1 MLRGHVDVVSDTEV
15 AGWAIN
21 DDNPETPIDVAIYV
35 DDQRLTTAPCN
46 IARHEHRNAPVA
58 GPATHCFVH
67 KFDPPLPIQER
78 PHRVTVRFGPNGVLL
93 GGGDVVLPK
102 DSPRQPTDLNARLAP
117 TYFHLPAPTTA
128 RAVFELLALYDP
140 RQGLYTL
147 LNQIDFTVAAQLGI
161 DYAALLHV
169 DKSMPAMGELT
180 AQTAKDRLYDALLST
195 RFQQTIMAQV
205 LKAYPEKQRYLF
217 VHIPKCAGS
226 DLTFNLVRRY
236 PSIDRQIANPVA
248 RDKPTLFDELA
259 RTLRMLRFS
268 SEVFVRGHVNLA
280 YYENNALIR
289 PSDRIFTIM
298 RDPVGIA
305 ISHVNYI
312 LTRFRNDARARRAG
326 LDTRGWLRVLKM
338 DFDPDALAEIDF
350 PRFGRQILRDH
361 RIVLHNPMCTW
372 LGGGGSARVVL
383 DRLDRHSVEV
393 TNTRNYEAW
402 LAKIW
407 GIGHS
412 DRRNESFKFISADT
426 LPPEDIEYLRSVN
439 EQDFALFDA
448 VNERLRVSGTPSI
461 RMGSAK
467 IEKILV
473 E

>member
-1 MLRGHVDVVSDTEV
+1 MLRGHVDVISNTEV

-21 DDNPETPIDVAIYV
+21 DDGPETPIEVAIYV

-46 IARHEHRNAPVA
+46 IARHERRNAPVA
-58 GPATHCFVH
+58 GPATHCFVY
-67 KFDPPLPIQER
+67 KFDPPLPVQER
-78 PHRVTVRFGPNGVLL
+78 RHRVTVRFAPNGVLL

-102 DSPRQPTDLNARLAP
+102 DSPQKPADLNARLAP

-147 LNQIDFTVAAQLGI
+147 LNQVDFTTAATLGI

-169 DKSMPAMGELT
+169 EKSMSEMGAFT
-180 AQTAKDRLYDALLST
+180 AQTVKDRLYDALNSNA
-195 RFQQTIMAQV
+195 FQQSIMAQV
-205 LKAYPEKQRYLF
+205 LKAYPEKQRCLF

-226 DLTFNLVRRY
+226 DLTFNLVQRY

-248 RDKPTLFDELA
+248 RDKPALFDELA

-280 YYENNALIR
+280 YYENNGLIR
-289 PSDRIFTIM
+289 PSDQVFTIM

-312 LTRFRNDARARRAG
+312 LTRFRNDAKSRRAG

-338 DFDPDALAEIDF
+338 DFDPDALAQIDS
-350 PRFGRQILRDH
+350 PMLGRQILRDQ
-361 RIVLHNPMCTW
+361 RIVLHNPMCSW
-372 LGGGGSARVVL
+372 LGGGSAQVVL

-393 TNTRNYEAW
+393 TNTQNYEAW
-402 LAKIW
+402 LAGSW
-407 GIGHS
+407 DIGRS
-412 DRRNESFKFISADT
+412 DRRNESFKFISTDT
-426 LPPEDIEYLRSVN
+426 LPREDIEYLRSIN

-448 VNERLRVSGTPSI
+448 VNERLRASGTPSVK
-461 RMGSAK
+461 MGKTK
-467 IEKILV
+467 IESRLMK
-473 E
+473 